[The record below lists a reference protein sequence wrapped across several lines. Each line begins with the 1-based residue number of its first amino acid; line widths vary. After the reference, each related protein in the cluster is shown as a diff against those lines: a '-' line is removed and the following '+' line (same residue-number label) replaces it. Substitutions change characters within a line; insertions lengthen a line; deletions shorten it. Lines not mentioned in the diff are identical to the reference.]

1 MEKSL
6 DFYFSK
12 KESLAVRKPIVAG
25 NWKMNKTIADALKLV
40 EGIKQL
46 FKDEQKVD
54 VVLCPPFTAL
64 ADVGEAIKDTELYL
78 GAQNMHAEKSGA
90 FTGEVAADML
100 RDLGCHYVILGHSER
115 RQYFKETDEIVNKKA
130 KAALAAGLHPIVC
143 VGELLAERE
152 AGRMEAVVGTQVRG
166 SLAGL
171 SANDML
177 KTVIAYEP
185 VWAIGTGKTA
195 SPAQAQEVHAFI
207 RKVLKEKFDEPV
219 AQSVRIQYGG
229 SVKPSNAKDLF
240 HQPDI
245 DGGLIGG
252 ASLEAQS
259 FVDIVRGA
267 L

>member
-1 MEKSL
+1 M
-6 DFYFSK
+6 
-12 KESLAVRKPIVAG
+12 RKPIVAG
-25 NWKMNKTIADALKLV
+25 NWKMNKTVADALKLV
-40 EGIKQL
+40 EGIKQQL
-46 FKDEQKVD
+46 KDEQKVD

-64 ADVGEAIKDTELYL
+64 AAVGEAIKGTKIDL

-90 FTGEVAADML
+90 FTGEVAADMI
-100 RDLGCHYVILGHSER
+100 RELGCHYVILGHSER
-115 RQYFKETDEIVNKKA
+115 RQYFKESDEIVNKKA
-130 KAALAAGLHPIVC
+130 KAALAAGLIPIVC
-143 VGELLAERE
+143 VGELLADRE
-152 AGRMEAVVGTQVRG
+152 GGKTEAVVGTQVRG

-207 RKVLKEKFDEPV
+207 RKVLKEMFDETV

-229 SVKPSNAKDLF
+229 SVNASNAKELF
-240 HQPDI
+240 GQPDI

-252 ASLEAQS
+252 AALEAQS
-259 FVDIVRGA
+259 FIDIVRGA